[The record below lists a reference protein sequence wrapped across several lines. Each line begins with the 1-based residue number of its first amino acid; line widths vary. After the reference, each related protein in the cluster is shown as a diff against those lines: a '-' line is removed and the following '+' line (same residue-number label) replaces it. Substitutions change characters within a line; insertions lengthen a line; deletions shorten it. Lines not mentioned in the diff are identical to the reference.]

1 MSVQIQ
7 REGFAGIYVAR
18 KHPVC
23 QQPYGLTVSCR
34 IQGGLHI
41 GIIGF
46 TDASR
51 NLRPA
56 DRALAI
62 FTDGAHALGVRVGAG
77 KTAGALVVYHG
88 VSVFFDRHI
97 LQRIDL
103 AAVLHGVVLIEGIA
117 RRQQGHG
124 RNVAAYTRISNRR
137 EGAAADGD
145 GPTVITEV
153 YIAERAACDCQRT
166 VVEPGTRVR

>member
-7 REGFAGIYVAR
+7 REGLAGIYAAR
-18 KHPVC
+18 QHPVC

-77 KTAGALVVYHG
+77 KAAGALVVLAHRVRCVRHHDNVLGQLFYT
-88 VSVFFDRHI
+88 SVDERTRLVFC
-97 LQRIDL
+97 
-103 AAVLHGVVLIEGIA
+103 VLIIFRKSKTIA
-117 RRQQGHG
+117 
-124 RNVAAYTRISNRR
+124 
-137 EGAAADGD
+137 
-145 GPTVITEV
+145 
-153 YIAERAACDCQRT
+153 
-166 VVEPGTRVR
+166 